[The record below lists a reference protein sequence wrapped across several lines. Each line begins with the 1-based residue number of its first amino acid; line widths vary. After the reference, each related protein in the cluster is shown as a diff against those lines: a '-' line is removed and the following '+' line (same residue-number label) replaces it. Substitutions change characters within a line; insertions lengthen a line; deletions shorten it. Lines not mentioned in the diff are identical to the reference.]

1 MIDHNYK
8 ITTREV
14 LKPWSSDT
22 HFVSKLE
29 HVTIVNDGKNIE
41 LDYPEIE
48 FIGKTQIEA
57 ILQANEA
64 IRKWIEH
71 LQFLPTSSFEVYAEI
86 PA

>member
-14 LKPWSSDT
+14 ITSSSDK
-22 HFVSKLE
+22 HFVTKLS
-29 HVTIVNDGKNIE
+29 HVYIIKDGKNIE
-41 LDYPEIE
+41 LDYPENE
-48 FIGKTQIEA
+48 FFGKTQTDA

-64 IRKWIEH
+64 VREWIEH
-71 LQFLPTSSFEVYAEI
+71 LQLLPSSYDGI

>member
-14 LKPWSSDT
+14 IRPSSSDKY
-22 HFVSKLE
+22 FVTKLS
-29 HVTIVNDGKNIE
+29 HVYIIKHGKNIE
-41 LDYPEIE
+41 LDYPENE
-48 FIGKTQIEA
+48 FFGKTQIDA

-64 IRKWIEH
+64 VREWIEH
-71 LQFLPTSSFEVYAEI
+71 LQFLPTSSFEAYDGI